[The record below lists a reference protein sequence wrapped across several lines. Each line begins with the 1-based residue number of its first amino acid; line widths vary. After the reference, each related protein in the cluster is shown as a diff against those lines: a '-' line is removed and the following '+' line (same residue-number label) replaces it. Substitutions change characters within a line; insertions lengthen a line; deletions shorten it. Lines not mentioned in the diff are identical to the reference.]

1 MKTFFKII
9 VERFIGKPDKGNPKF
24 TDAEFLRNYALA
36 NKRGSEDDFLVLNM
50 MCGTKPEL
58 HSTTEPRE
66 YRAPS
71 EYCTESLFARDCL
84 AAELQGAWD
93 AEVGRPIPDMASDAY
108 RKSYSA
114 KRDRMA
120 ADVGL

>member
-1 MKTFFKII
+1 MMTFLKFIA
-9 VERFIGKPDKGNPKF
+9 ERFVRKAGKGNPN
-24 TDAEFLRNYALA
+24 TIDAEFLRNYALA
-36 NKRGSEDDFLVLNM
+36 NKRGSEDDFIVLNM
-50 MCGTKPEL
+50 MCSRKPDL
-58 HSTTEPRE
+58 YSTTESRE

-93 AEVGRPIPDMASDAY
+93 AEVGRPIPEMASDAY

-120 ADVGL
+120 AENV